1 MDSVELVKQICKERG
16 IPISKLERECGFS
29 NGYIRKLREGKF
41 PSNRLAVIAN
51 YLNVTVKY
59 LMTGDDEQEEAG
71 YYYNEETAK
80 VAQEIFENRDMRI
93 LFDAARDSRPEDLK
107 MAADFLQRLK
117 GTNPDA

>member
-1 MDSVELVKQICKERG
+1 MGFATGYL
-16 IPISKLERECGFS
+16 SKLDS
-29 NGYIRKLREGKF
+29 STPNGKKLQQ
-41 PSNRLAVIAN
+41 IAD
-51 YLNVTVKY
+51 YFNVTIEF
-59 LMTGDDEQEEAG
+59 LMTGKNSEQEGG

-107 MAADFLQRLK
+107 TAADFLQRLK